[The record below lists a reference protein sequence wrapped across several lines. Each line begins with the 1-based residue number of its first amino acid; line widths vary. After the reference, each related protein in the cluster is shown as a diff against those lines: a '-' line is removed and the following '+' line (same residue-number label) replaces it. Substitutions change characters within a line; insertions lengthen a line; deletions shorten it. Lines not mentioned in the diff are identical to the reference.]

1 MFQRQRIVGW
11 SLLVLI
17 SSSSILSSVAYAYPP
32 TEGQQQP
39 HLEGGFVPAR
49 SPQLPSQRIDRKFAE
64 KPNAMKKVA
73 LDDIDDIQTNQISD
87 GGFSWSNM
95 LGKNL
100 LGKYMN
106 IFIYSIYSSILN
118 HCQTGVLLILFS
130 LCRND
135 YANDFQR
142 RRTTRAEQE

>member
-32 TEGQQQP
+32 TEGQQQQP

-95 LGKNL
+95 LGKNI

-106 IFIYSIYSSILN
+106 IFINAIYSSILN
-118 HCQTGVLLILFS
+118 HF
-130 LCRND
+130 
-135 YANDFQR
+135 
-142 RRTTRAEQE
+142 